1 MKNFSFSLPS
11 NRRQFLKSLS
21 LALGTTATGFS
32 LLTLNACN
40 SNKSGNNEQTQEA
53 GGQNA
58 TGRKLGIALLG
69 LGKYSEGQ
77 LAPALQETKNCYLA
91 GIVTGSPDKVDK
103 WKRKY
108 DIPDKNVY
116 SYQNFDQIKDNPDID
131 IVYVVTPNALHK
143 EFVVRAAQAKKHVI
157 CEKPMATTVEDCQA
171 MIDACKQ
178 NNVMLSI
185 GYRLH
190 FEPHNQRVMELGQ
203 KAVFGPVKS
212 IKAADSFKI
221 NVKPDDWR
229 LNQKLAGG
237 GPLMDVGIYCVQGV
251 IYTMGKEPIAI
262 TAKYGEKTRPDYF
275 KTVEQSI
282 SWQMQF
288 EGGVIADCVS
298 SYNDQAGFLYGEAQD
313 GWWRLDPAYSYSGI
327 KGETSQGK
335 MEFEEVNQQAR
346 QMDDF
351 ADCVLNNKPTR
362 VPGEMGMRDVRI
374 LLAIYEA
381 ARTNKKVGV

>member
-1 MKNFSFSLPS
+1 MKKFNLSSAA
-11 NRRQFLKSLS
+11 NRREFLKNLS
-21 LALGTTATGFS
+21 LALGFTAAGIS
-32 LLTLNACN
+32 LLSLNSCN
-40 SNKSGNNEQTQEA
+40 SNKSSEKEQNRNAA
-53 GGQNA
+53 GKN
-58 TGRKLGIALLG
+58 TGGKKLGIALLG

-77 LAPALQETKNCYLA
+77 LAPALQETENCYLA

-103 WKRKY
+103 WKRQY

-116 SYQNFDQIKDNPDID
+116 SYENFDQIKDNPDID
-131 IVYVVTPNALHK
+131 IVYVVTPNALHR
-143 EFVVRAAQAKKHVI
+143 EYVVRAARAKKHVI
-157 CEKPMATTVEDCQA
+157 CEKPMATTVEDCQT

-178 NNVMLSI
+178 NNVQLSV

-203 KAVFGPVKS
+203 KEVFGPVKT
-212 IKAADSFKI
+212 IKATNGFKI

-229 LNQKLAGG
+229 LNQQLAGG

-251 IYTMGKEPIAI
+251 LYTLGRAPIAI
-262 TAKYGEKTRPDYF
+262 TAKYGDKTRPDYF

-288 EGGVIADCVS
+288 EGGLIADCTS
-298 SYNDQAGFLYGEAQD
+298 SYNAEAGLLYGEAQD

-327 KGETSQGK
+327 KGETSRGK

-351 ADCVLNNKPTR
+351 ANCVRNNKPTS
-362 VPGEMGMRDVRI
+362 VPGEMGLRDVRI

>member
-1 MKNFSFSLPS
+1 MKKFSLSSASNRRNFLKNFS
-11 NRRQFLKSLS
+11 
-21 LALGTTATGFS
+21 LAVGTTAAGVS
-32 LLTLNACN
+32 LLSLSSCN
-40 SNKSGNNEQTQEA
+40 SNKSGEKEQNNAAQNA
-53 GGQNA
+53 GGK
-58 TGRKLGIALLG
+58 KLGIALLG

-77 LAPALQETKNCYLA
+77 LAPALQETQNCYLA

-116 SYQNFDQIKDNPDID
+116 NYENFDQIKDNPDID
-131 IVYVVTPNALHK
+131 IVYVVTPNALHR

-178 NNVMLSI
+178 NNVQLSV

-203 KAVFGPVKS
+203 KEVFGPVKS

-221 NVKPDDWR
+221 SVKPDDWR
-229 LNQKLAGG
+229 LSKELAGG

-298 SYNDQAGFLYGEAQD
+298 SYNDEAGMLYGEAQD
-313 GWWRLDPAYSYSGI
+313 SWWRLDPAYSYKGI

-335 MEFEEVNQQAR
+335 MDFEEVNQQAR
-346 QMDDF
+346 QMDNF
-351 ADCVLNNKPTR
+351 ADCVRNNKPTQ
-362 VPGEMGMRDVRI
+362 VPGEMGLRDVRI

-381 ARTNKKVGV
+381 ARTNQKVGV